1 MGHLHLF
8 LVFHVTNKA
17 SLNPIVCAG
26 FFRVI
31 IWSYFLQRAYQKSIS
46 HFFFLLLEKHRPGV
60 IKCLIRQNEQPLGTR
75 VPSWLSCQR
84 LAVRIATSSSTPLR
98 LSFPW
103 VLGDQSLQAYQCLYP
118 PFHTASQETPN
129 HPPIS
134 LLFTS
139 AAQENDLVYA
149 HCEIRIV

>member
-1 MGHLHLF
+1 MSQIRLHWILLCVQVFSELLF
-8 LVFHVTNKA
+8 EVISFRELTR
-17 SLNPIVCAG
+17 SQSPI
-26 FFRVI
+26 
-31 IWSYFLQRAYQKSIS
+31 
-46 HFFFLLLEKHRPGV
+46 FFLLLEKHRPGV

-118 PFHTASQETPN
+118 PFHMASQETPN